1 MNYQNINQEFNNLNF
16 QKKNVLG
23 VFGLYLFSLGTTL
36 LGYSSYL
43 FLEAFGLVER
53 SVTTWNAQGLFWFLV
68 IFCVSL
74 FIMFIPIEFLNV
86 FRIYNQAFKDLIVN
100 IISVIFTSLISL
112 VFFQFFL
119 NPTNLVI
126 SNLIDIGKAV
136 SFSGFI
142 AIPLVLFLQH
152 NLKKTINFSDNFS
165 YSLILFAWI
174 ISSQL
179 FL

>member
-16 QKKNVLG
+16 QKKNVFSI
-23 VFGLYLFSLGTTL
+23 FGLYLFSLGATL

-68 IFCVSL
+68 IFCISL

-112 VFFQFFL
+112 VFFMGVFTCL
-119 NPTNLVI
+119 T
-126 SNLIDIGKAV
+126 
-136 SFSGFI
+136 
-142 AIPLVLFLQH
+142 
-152 NLKKTINFSDNFS
+152 
-165 YSLILFAWI
+165 ILFI
-174 ISSQL
+174 VKNREIQEIRTIHR
-179 FL
+179 